1 MSDSTI
7 AFHHNHMIS
16 ENPKEAASWYAD
28 MLGGRIVGGK
38 EALDA
43 PSVVVTFRGIIL
55 IIRRRN
61 PGENIKAKESLA
73 WGIDHFGFQVE
84 GDFDGY
90 CNGLK
95 EKGVKFTRD
104 PMDINPTMRIA
115 FIEGPDGVSIEL
127 VQNKR

>member
-1 MSDSTI
+1 
-7 AFHHNHMIS
+7 
-16 ENPKEAASWYAD
+16 

-43 PSVVVTFRGIIL
+43 LSVVVTFRGIIL

-61 PGENIKAKESLA
+61 SGENIKAKESLE

-127 VQNKR
+127 VQNRR